1 MCISIRLTPVNWYFT
16 TKMEWSMEC
25 CLCYFGFLWICEIT
39 VPLDSLIDP
48 NKYLCV
54 TDLAVDNRKRP
65 KLLGVTIK
73 INGPR
78 QTHFVNTFHFSVEPQ
93 LISVHCPLFKFENG
107 HLLTTARF
115 VHMIR
120 KSCFVAVFA
129 LLFRKCLMLE
139 KC

>member
-1 MCISIRLTPVNWYFT
+1 MCISIRLTSVNWYFT

-54 TDLAVDNRKRP
+54 TDLAVDNRKSP

-73 INGPR
+73 WSKTDPFR
-78 QTHFVNTFHFSVEPQ
+78 KH
-93 LISVHCPLFKFENG
+93 ISFLSRTSTDLCPLSAIQVRERPPVDYSQICAHDKEI
-107 HLLTTARF
+107 LLCCC
-115 VHMIR
+115 V
-120 KSCFVAVFA
+120 CFVV
-129 LLFRKCLMLE
+129 
-139 KC
+139 